1 MDLHTNSMVIFHSF
15 LYVYQRVMFPF
26 KPPTK
31 GISDF
36 HRWSP
41 EIQPFRAMPLGESYQ
56 PFIPRKYHQRV
67 KILLIMFLQFLHK
80 LLFFFSFINDWRMV
94 DMDGYGW
101 IWTDMVDH
109 SPSILW
115 NPPWFLQRQ
124 PTSNPP
130 RPTQQPAPNAQHP
143 GGALRSK
150 RSLGLFVHGKMVV
163 FSVVVPGFIDVDRCR

>member
-80 LLFFFSFINDWRMV
+80 LLFFFLIHQRLANGGYGWIWM
-94 DMDGYGW
+94 DMDGYGGSF
-101 IWTDMVDH
+101 TEHFME
-109 SPSILW
+109 
-115 NPPWFLQRQ
+115 PPLVPTTTTHQQ
-124 PTSNPP
+124 PTTTDSAARTKCSAP
-130 RPTQQPAPNAQHP
+130 RRGPTKQKKPRTFHP
-143 GGALRSK
+143 WKDGRIFRGGSRL
-150 RSLGLFVHGKMVV
+150 H
-163 FSVVVPGFIDVDRCR
+163 RCR

>member
-41 EIQPFRAMPLGESYQ
+41 EIQPFRAMPVGESYQ

-115 NPPWFLQRQ
+115 NPPG
-124 PTSNPP
+124 SYNDNPP
-130 RPTQQPAPNAQHP
+130 ATHHDRLSSPHQMLSTQAGPYEAKEASDFSSMERWSYFPWWFPA
-143 GGALRSK
+143 S
-150 RSLGLFVHGKMVV
+150 
-163 FSVVVPGFIDVDRCR
+163 

>member
-41 EIQPFRAMPLGESYQ
+41 EIQPFRAMPVGESYQ

-80 LLFFFSFINDWRMV
+80 LLFFFHSSTIGEWWIWM
-94 DMDGYGW
+94 DMDGYGGSF
-101 IWTDMVDH
+101 TKHFME
-109 SPSILW
+109 
-115 NPPWFLQRQ
+115 PPWFLQRQ